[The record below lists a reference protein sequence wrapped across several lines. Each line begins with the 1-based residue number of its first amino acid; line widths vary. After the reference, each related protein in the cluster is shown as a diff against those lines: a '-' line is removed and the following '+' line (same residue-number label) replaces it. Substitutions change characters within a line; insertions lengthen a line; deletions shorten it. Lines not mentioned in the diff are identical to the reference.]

1 MTGSR
6 ISIKAVLLATGVGLS
21 MAAFVGSQLA
31 AAQSYSYT
39 CPSDFTYDPTYGCVS
54 QSHEDYG
61 DYGVRLSVR
70 NLWAAPWRAP
80 RTGPR
85 LRRWPR

>member
-70 NLWAAPWRAP
+70 NLWAAP
-80 RTGPR
+80 
-85 LRRWPR
+85 